1 MTKTKSQKMRALTQK
16 KGSKKGKISQREWN
30 LLNGNTFSFLN
41 GVSARSVRGGG
52 ARGNIG
58 TQARGQRVNAP
69 TASGFAGL
77 SSKAK
82 ITTMSSGT
90 TRVRHSEFVKDIPP
104 SFDFTVENF
113 KINPGETELF
123 PWLSTIAQRFESY
136 QFKNFNIRYET
147 TSPTNT
153 GGTAI
158 ITVDYNPTANIP
170 TSKTQ
175 ALAMESAVRTPV
187 WGSVNHRS
195 LRHNLEK
202 RKSYYVRKPALS
214 VIDPDLYD
222 VGQAMMMVEGVPPDS
237 SGNVGEMY
245 VDYEVDLITPVLD
258 TDISVSDTVKFISGT
273 NPTSATDGR
282 FMFEESGTEFPPG
295 QLVVRYGPGL
305 HVTTSIGSIG
315 GIVGA
320 IKWLRSGNYLVC
332 FDIKSTIGKTLTAT
346 DFGAGRLQISPGGLL
361 DFVNLT
367 PGGEPVMVSAD
378 DDTQAFAMYAI
389 RVESDGRVE
398 SPLFGIGTDISLTP
412 NVDAIEVTVRIADY
426 AHDLN

>member
-1 MTKTKSQKMRALTQK
+1 MTKQM
-16 KGSKKGKISQREWN
+16 QREFN

-41 GVSARSVRGGG
+41 GVNAARKSRGIG

-58 TQARGQRVNAP
+58 AQARGQRVNAP

-82 ITTMSSGT
+82 ITTMSSGL

-104 SFDFTVENF
+104 SFDFSAESFPV
-113 KINPGETELF
+113 NPGTTDLF

-136 QFKNFNIRYET
+136 QFKDLNIRFET

-153 GGTAI
+153 SGTAI

-195 LRHNLEK
+195 LKHNLEK
-202 RKSYYVRKPALS
+202 RKSYYVRKPALA
-214 VIDPDLYD
+214 VPDPDLYD

-237 SGNVGEMY
+237 SGNIGEMY
-245 VDYEVDLITPVLD
+245 VDYVVDLITPVLD
-258 TDISVSDTVKFISGT
+258 TDISVSDTVKFTSGT
-273 NPTSATDGR
+273 DLVSAVDGR
-282 FMFEESGTEFPPG
+282 FLFEQAGTEDPNG
-295 QLVVRYGPGL
+295 QQTVRYGPGI
-305 HVTTSIGSIG
+305 HVTADVGLT

-320 IKWLRSGNYLVC
+320 FQFKRTGNYLVC
-332 FDIKSTIGKTLTAT
+332 IDIKSSIGKDLSTA
-346 DFGAGRLQISPGGLL
+346 DFGFGKSTFGTGNGNSI
-361 DFVNLT
+361 DVVNIT
-367 PGGEPVMVSAD
+367 PGGSVVMVSAD
-378 DDTQAFAMYAI
+378 DNTQAFAMFSIAAVVGD
-389 RVESDGRVE
+389 RGAF
-398 SPLFGIGTDISLTP
+398 PGFGIGSDIVLTP
-412 NVDAIEVTVRIADY
+412 SVDEIDVIVRIADY
-426 AHDLN
+426 NHALN